1 MKKKKIIDI
10 CDHVGVGDG
19 DSAGLHFVRG
29 YARRKPYD
37 FISPDDVPDSDDGAD
52 MWTTG
57 VYETLH
63 SSMFRYGNMPRP
75 FDYDCDNVSGAT
87 WQFDQFGN
95 GNFQGSNNHCDVVW
109 TGMYS
114 VINRAN
120 EAIEQINEMKNLTA
134 RHRDNVLGECYF

>member
-1 MKKKKIIDI
+1 
-10 CDHVGVGDG
+10 
-19 DSAGLHFVRG
+19 
-29 YARRKPYD
+29 
-37 FISPDDVPDSDDGAD
+37 
-52 MWTTG
+52 
-57 VYETLH
+57 
-63 SSMFRYGNMPRP
+63 MFRYGNMPRP

-120 EAIEQINEMKNLTA
+120 EAIERINEMKNLTA
-134 RHRDNVLGECYF
+134 RHRDNVLGECYFLKAWAYFMLVRAYGDIPG